1 MFKCTLLAIGL
12 SVALIGCGT
21 DNPLDRGD
29 DLPGGSNLEVPSGP
43 LSFSSDVKPILQ
55 VCATCHSG
63 GAGGWVYAGQAE
75 AHGAVIDVINTITP
89 EDSELLIKATGGDGH
104 GGGSFFNVGS
114 DKYQTIATWIAEGAE
129 NN

>member
-1 MFKCTLLAIGL
+1 MFKRTLLALGL

-21 DNPLDRGD
+21 YNPLDRGD

-75 AHGAVIDVINTITP
+75 AHGAVLAVIDTITP
-89 EDSELLIKATGGDGH
+89 EDSELLIKATGGGGH

-114 DKYQTIATWIAEGAE
+114 DKYQTVATWIAEGAE

>member
-1 MFKCTLLAIGL
+1 MFKRTLLALGL

-75 AHGAVIDVINTITP
+75 AHGAVLAVIDTITP
-89 EDSELLIKATGGDGH
+89 EDSELLIKATGGGGH

-114 DKYQTIATWIAEGAE
+114 DKYQTVATWIAEGAE

>member
-1 MFKCTLLAIGL
+1 MFKRTLLALSL

-29 DLPGGSNLEVPSGP
+29 DLPGGSNFETPAGP
-43 LSFSSDVKPILQ
+43 VSFSADVKPILQ

-75 AHGAVIDVINTITP
+75 AHGAVIETINAVTP

-104 GGGSFFNVGS
+104 GGGSFFTVGS
-114 DKYQTIATWIAEGAE
+114 GSYQTIVNWIAQGAE